1 MKSNFLVSSKSRLEK
16 MQRDEKYDAD
26 WRSVMQIVK
35 NLERM
40 THHFDDFKKLF
51 KNSKLKS
58 GINLEYL

>member
-1 MKSNFLVSSKSRLEK
+1 MKSKFLVSSKSEICRLEK

-40 THHFDDFKKLF
+40 THHFDYFKKL
-51 KNSKLKS
+51 LKT
-58 GINLEYL
+58 